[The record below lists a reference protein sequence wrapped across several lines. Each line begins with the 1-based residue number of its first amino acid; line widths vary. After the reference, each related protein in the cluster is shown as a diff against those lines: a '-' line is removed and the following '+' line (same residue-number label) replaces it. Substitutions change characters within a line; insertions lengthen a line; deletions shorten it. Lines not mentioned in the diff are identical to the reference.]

1 MDEKQVKDSFAMG
14 IMDAQN
20 VINNAGEG
28 ISSLD
33 NMIHYHALKKTGHP
47 SIMNHTFGSFNEAK
61 NNGEFSEYD
70 IMEDPYMRKYTY
82 MTK

>member
-1 MDEKQVKDSFAMG
+1 MNEKEIKESFAMG
-14 IMDAQN
+14 VKDAQAT
-20 VINNAGEG
+20 IDGQTEG

-33 NMIHYHALKKTGHP
+33 TLIHYHALKKTGNDE
-47 SIMNHTFGSFNEAK
+47 IKNHTFGSFSEAK
-61 NNGEFSEYD
+61 KNGDISEYD

>member
-1 MDEKQVKDSFAMG
+1 M
-14 IMDAQN
+14 
-20 VINNAGEG
+20 G

-33 NMIHYHALKKTGHP
+33 NLIHYHALKKTG
-47 SIMNHTFGSFNEAK
+47 SQEINGHTFGSFSEAK